1 MRATMRVTI
10 LAMFSLLA
18 LLAACK
24 QASNPE
30 LEPLHI
36 GGELELKDAAGNIFR
51 LADHS
56 GEIKI
61 LFFGYAS
68 CPDACPM
75 ALSRVAN
82 VAKALGEAN
91 RDLLTIFV
99 SVDPGRD
106 TPELLDEFL
115 GFFGVRGVG
124 LTGSKERIDEVVKS
138 YGAQYEMF
146 ESGSAG
152 DYLVSHSTYLYLLD
166 RENRVRRIIGTE
178 DSTESIAGWVTSL
191 LSEH

>member
-1 MRATMRVTI
+1 MKIRGLVV
-10 LAMFSLLA
+10 LA
-18 LLAACK
+18 LLAGCQPAP
-24 QASNPE
+24 NPE
-30 LEPLHI
+30 LEPLQI
-36 GGELELKDAAGNIFR
+36 GGELSLQDAAGRTFL
-51 LADHS
+51 LADH
-56 GEIKI
+56 GEEVKI

-75 ALSRVAN
+75 ALSRVAS
-82 VAKALGEAN
+82 VAKALGKE
-91 RDLLTIFV
+91 RESLLTIFV

-124 LTGSKERIDEVVKS
+124 LTGSKERIDEVVRS
-138 YGAQYEMF
+138 FGAQYEMF

-178 DSTESIAGWVTSL
+178 DTTEAIASWALSL
-191 LSEH
+191 LSER

>member
-10 LAMFSLLA
+10 LAMFAFLA

-24 QASNPE
+24 QAPNPE

-51 LADHS
+51 LADHG

-75 ALSRVAN
+75 ALSRVAS
-82 VAKALGEAN
+82 VAKALGEGN

-124 LTGSKERIDEVVKS
+124 LTGPKERIDEVVKS

-178 DSTESIAGWVTSL
+178 DSTEAIAGWVTSL
-191 LSEH
+191 LSER